1 MLANN
6 AGSFIHRRKP
16 SLTRLRR
23 PSADSHISTS
33 DAPRPYPTLTS
44 PIPRLAKLRAAILD
58 HLKDLETRLSQLE
71 SPLKE
76 MWEECS
82 VDRTLRSPMAPPKE
96 PKARLR
102 TGSFSVGAIDDARAR
117 IRDGLEMLDRIRADV
132 CSHLPE
138 LSGFDFSLPE
148 LDLHLPSTPSLEDLN
163 FDNFQSPLSYLP
175 TLTTHLDTL
184 HEHLLS
190 LQLPSSIKLNF
201 PTPSPNGR
209 ISELLYKLQDP
220 DLFTDPLKSPLD
232 FLVESR
238 KPPFDPAELEKQ
250 AASQIESALKKS
262 LFGERLLLFQ
272 DLPHRYQNN
281 EHVLSGYRFIPL
293 YQWPLLLL
301 SIFRLHNETANI
313 WTHLIPLTLALM
325 SLSSP
330 VAAIFKFAQT
340 GDDLPIDIAER
351 TFSLFAMICLA
362 SSCVWHVM
370 AGCAHTKATD
380 TAARIDYVGIGWLI
394 SASIGS
400 VVYYGFGCR
409 PTTAAFYLI
418 ITFCLGIAGSI
429 LPFMTWFNE
438 RKNKNYRLLFF
449 LSLAFTLLIPV
460 AHLAAIHSFW
470 DMYAFIQAEIPSL
483 ASYAT
488 GLLFYAFHIPERLV
502 PAKWAGCLDW
512 AGGGSHAIW
521 HLFIVLAIKLHK
533 DAMIEY
539 RHGIGNEMCQ
549 LHWEAP
555 SIFWSPF
562 SYAT

>member
-6 AGSFIHRRKP
+6 AGSCIHRRRP
-16 SLTRLRR
+16 SLTRLKR
-23 PSADSHISTS
+23 SSTDSRTSTS
-33 DAPRPYPTLTS
+33 NALRSYPALAS
-44 PIPRLAKLRAAILD
+44 PTPKLAKLRAVILD

-76 MWEECS
+76 MWEERS
-82 VDRTLRSPMAPPKE
+82 VDRALLSPMAPFKE
-96 PKARLR
+96 RKTRPR
-102 TGSFSVGAIDDARAR
+102 TESFSAGAIDDARAR
-117 IRDGLEMLDRIRADV
+117 IRDGLEMLCRIRADV

-148 LDLHLPSTPSLEDLN
+148 IDLYLPSTPSLEDLN

-175 TLTTHLDTL
+175 TLKSHLDTL

-201 PTPSPNGR
+201 PAPSPNGR

-232 FLVESR
+232 FLAEGR
-238 KPPFDPAELEKQ
+238 RPPFDPAELERQ
-250 AASQIESALKKS
+250 TESQVESALEMS
-262 LFGERLLLFQ
+262 LFGERLILFQ
-272 DLPHRYQNN
+272 DLPDRYQNN

-301 SIFRLHNETANI
+301 SIFQLHNETVNI
-313 WTHLIPLTLALM
+313 WTHLLPLGLALM

-351 TFSLFAMICLA
+351 TFSLFAVICLA

-370 AGCAHTKATD
+370 AGCAHRKATD

-409 PTTAAFYLI
+409 PTTAAIYLTV
-418 ITFCLGIAGSI
+418 TFCLGIAGSI
-429 LPFMTWFNE
+429 LPFMDWFNE

-449 LSLAFTLLIPV
+449 LSLVFTLIIPL
-460 AHLAAIHSFW
+460 AHLAAVHSLW
-470 DMYAFIQAEIPSL
+470 DMYAFIRAEFPSL
-483 ASYAT
+483 ACYAT
-488 GLLFYAFHIPERLV
+488 GLIFYVFHIPERLV
-502 PAKWAGCLDW
+502 PAKWAGRLDW
-512 AGGGSHAIW
+512 VGGGSHAIW
-521 HLFIVLAIKLHK
+521 HLFIVLAIKLHR

-539 RHGIGNEMCQ
+539 RYGIGNEMCQ
-549 LHWEAP
+549 LHWETP
-555 SIFWSPF
+555 SIFW
-562 SYAT
+562 